1 MVDSLAYLHTLY
13 PFQEEAL
20 HVINGVESGF
30 YLTGGT
36 AASRAYLHHRFSD
49 DLDLYMAG
57 IRYKVLHNSFTLWTD
72 RIIQTL
78 TQQPSWQVRV
88 ELRDLRFVRL
98 TVIRNGFPL
107 KIEMI
112 NDVPA
117 HIGPITVHP
126 QLGRIDSA
134 ENILA
139 NKITAVVSREEPKDL
154 ADIWGFCMQMGL
166 SLTDALENAH
176 GKAAGI
182 FPADIARVLLSAT
195 EADWQLIRWIDAP
208 PVVDFLRDL
217 QILGESLIV

>member
-49 DLDLYMAG
+49 DLDLF
-57 IRYKVLHNSFTLWTD
+57 VNDDNSFTLWTD

-182 FPADIARVLLSAT
+182 FPADVARVLLSAT

>member
-49 DLDLYMAG
+49 DLDLF
-57 IRYKVLHNSFTLWTD
+57 VNDDNSFTLWTD

-166 SLTDALENAH
+166 SLTHALENAH

-217 QILGESLIV
+217 RILGEALIV

>member
-49 DLDLYMAG
+49 DLDLF
-57 IRYKVLHNSFTLWTD
+57 VNDDNSFTLWTD